1 MLEFNV
7 QKFRNSKKLKQS
19 EFGEI
24 LGIKQSYVS
33 DIESG
38 RKKITQ
44 DLLNKLTEKFGDISE
59 YYEDKTENEISTLK
73 SALEIINK
81 QIESIRTKD
90 EQINKLINI
99 LENQLNKGNE

>member
-7 QKFRNSKKLKQS
+7 QKFRTSKKLKQS

-44 DLLNKLTEKFGDISE
+44 DILNKLTEKFGDISE
-59 YYEDKTENEISTLK
+59 YYEDQTENEISTLK

-81 QIESIRTKD
+81 QIDSIKTKD
-90 EQINKLINI
+90 EQINRLITL
-99 LENQLNKGNE
+99 LENQLNNRK